1 MPDGDLIYMSSTEK
15 YIDLHDI
22 SFDIS
27 VEDCFANLRPHPKFS
42 HCTFENYIPDE
53 NFATQAKIKVR
64 LQETLDKMMTFSDSP
79 TTSTKKRFSFFGKKK
94 TDDSTCNNKPNN
106 LYIDGSYGIGK
117 THLLSACYNKCNR
130 NKAFLSFGEMN
141 YFFHYLGVENCIQH
155 FSKLNL
161 LLIDEFELD
170 DPAMTHIMA
179 KFFREINKQTLVVT
193 TSNTLPSDLGKGR
206 IINLE
211 GFGKQLGIIADSFE
225 SILVEGVDYRKKNK
239 TLKQSISEDNFLDA
253 FGAYVAVEKPK
264 SKIGFESLNKLLEAN
279 HPFKYFK
286 IPATVEAIFI
296 DGLRP
301 YVQLNNALRF
311 NQLVDVCYYYNTKI
325 FIKGACDLA
334 DLFPPEL
341 LESSFQKKLY
351 RCLSRLDELAVFFKG

>member
-1 MPDGDLIYMSSTEK
+1 MSAPEK

-27 VEDCFANLRPHPKFS
+27 VEDCFENLRPHPKFS

-53 NFATQAKIKVR
+53 NFQTQAEIKER
-64 LQETLDKMMTFSDSP
+64 LQNTLEKMRDINVG
-79 TTSTKKRFSFFGKKK
+79 TSAPISKRKFGLFGKK
-94 TDDSTCNNKPNN
+94 TTAAPMADENKPNN

-117 THLLSACYNKCNR
+117 THLLSACYNKCQK

-179 KFFREINKQTLVVT
+179 KFFREIDKNTLVVT

-206 IINLE
+206 IGNIEN
-211 GFGKQLGIIADSFE
+211 FGKQLGIISDSFE
-225 SILVEGVDYRKKNK
+225 SIMVEGEDYRKKNK
-239 TLKQSISEDNFLDA
+239 KLKKEMSEDNFLDA
-253 FGAYVAVEKPK
+253 FGAYTSEGKPK
-264 SKIGFESLNKLLEAN
+264 SKIGFESLNTLLEAN

-286 IPATVEAIFI
+286 IPATIEALFI

-301 YVQLNNALRF
+301 FVQLNNALRF

-325 FIKGACDLA
+325 FIKGSCDLS

-341 LESSFQKKLY
+341 LESSFQKKLL
-351 RCLSRLDELAVFFKG
+351 RCLSRLDELAIFYQV

>member
-1 MPDGDLIYMSSTEK
+1 MSTPEK

-22 SFDIS
+22 NFSIS

-42 HCTFENYIPDE
+42 HCTFDNYIPDE
-53 NFATQAKIKVR
+53 NFTSQSKIKTQ
-64 LQETLDKMMTFSDSP
+64 LQETLEKMSRYNGSGAEP
-79 TTSTKKRFSFFGKKK
+79 AKKKFSFFGKKPAEQR
-94 TDDSTCNNKPNN
+94 SNGKPNN
-106 LYIDGSYGIGK
+106 IYIDGCYGIGK
-117 THLLSACYNKCNR
+117 THLLSACFNR
-130 NKAFLSFGEMN
+130 CQKSRAFLSFGEMN
-141 YFFHYLGVENCIQH
+141 YFFHYLGVENCISH

-179 KFFREINKQTLVVT
+179 KFFREINRHTLVIT

-206 IINLE
+206 IFDLE
-211 GFGKQLGIIADSFE
+211 NFGKQIGNIIENFE
-225 SILVEGVDYRKKNK
+225 SVMVDGEDYRKKNK
-239 TLKQSISEDNFLDA
+239 IWKKSVSEENFLDT
-253 FGAYVAVEKPK
+253 FGKYACTSKPK

-279 HPFKYFK
+279 HPFKYFV

-301 YVQLNNALRF
+301 FVQLNNALRF

-325 FIKGACDLA
+325 FIKGSCDLS

-341 LESSFQKKLY
+341 LESSFQKKLL
-351 RCLSRLDELAVFFKG
+351 RCLSRLDELAVFFRG